1 MKEYS
6 PKRKSEIRMF
16 LFYINPTKTSSVV
29 ELQSKLDLNVENVN

>member
-1 MKEYS
+1 
-6 PKRKSEIRMF
+6 MF